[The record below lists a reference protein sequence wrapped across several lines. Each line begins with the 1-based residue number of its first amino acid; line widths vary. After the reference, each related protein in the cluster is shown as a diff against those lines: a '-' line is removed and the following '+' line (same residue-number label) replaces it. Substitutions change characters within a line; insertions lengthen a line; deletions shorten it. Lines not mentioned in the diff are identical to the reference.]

1 MNLACDNCK
10 YYMPS
15 LESYCRLSPGT
26 LSPNDMH
33 KCMPLIK
40 KINTIYLNRFIKEN
54 HINDRQLISNCKKV
68 LAITDC
74 ALLDVLIY
82 MTDNRGKFVEFLW
95 QKKDIEDSGFSIK
108 IYKDEIYIQ
117 IYQMEKTRIHEYE
130 TFSTSLHVNM
140 KEFKKKQRIINNVLW
155 SSMAAYLLVHTDV
168 RNANQE
174 IQDIFKS
181 KVRKEK

>member
-1 MNLACDNCK
+1 MYDACSKCK
-10 YYMPS
+10 YWMPS
-15 LESYCRLSPGT
+15 LESYCSISPGT
-26 LSPNDMH
+26 LSPSDMH

-40 KINTIYLNRFIKEN
+40 KINTIYLNRFIKEH
-54 HINDRQLISNCKKV
+54 HIKDKQLISNCKKV

-74 ALLDVLIY
+74 VLLDVLIY
-82 MTDNRGKFVEFLW
+82 MTDKRGKFIEFLW

-117 IYQMEKTRIHEYE
+117 IYQMEKTRIHRYE
-130 TFSTSLHVNM
+130 TFGTSLHVNM
-140 KEFKKKQRIINNVLW
+140 KEFKKKQQIINNVLW

-181 KVRKEK
+181 KVKKDK

>member
-10 YYMPS
+10 YWTPS
-15 LESYCRLSPGT
+15 LESYCSISPGT
-26 LSPNDMH
+26 LYPSNIH
-33 KCMPLIK
+33 TCIPLIK
-40 KINTIYLNRFIKEN
+40 KINQIYLNRFIKGH
-54 HINDRQLISNCKKV
+54 HIEDKQLISNCKKV

-74 ALLDVLIY
+74 VLLDVLIY
-82 MTDNRGKFVEFLW
+82 MTDKRGKFVEFLW

-117 IYQMEKTRIHEYE
+117 IYQMERNRIHGYE
-130 TFSTSLHVNM
+130 TFGLSLHINM
-140 KEFKKKQRIINNVLW
+140 KEFKKKQQIINNVLW
-155 SSMAAYLLVHTDV
+155 SSMAAYLLKHADV

-181 KVRKEK
+181 KVKKDK